1 MDKGGNIGLAAL
13 VEVEIDL
20 DIGDPFPWRGKGG
33 LIGGQQPDHPVG
45 SAALEQGET
54 LLLIVEPD
62 DAPTVEIA
70 VAPLNAAQAANP
82 LLTGGGPAGVLLAL
96 GIDGDFAN
104 RRTDREHLRVGLLKA
119 LDPGDIAID
128 GAIGVNQFAAAGE
141 GAGDKGE
148 IDFGFAK
155 PLLIE
160 GAQQRDIFDGRR
172 QRQGR
177 ALGNRVQ
184 TAQQKPASPLHT
196 LLLGQFMGKRS

>member
-1 MDKGGNIGLAAL
+1 MHVTASQ
-13 VEVEIDL
+13 
-20 DIGDPFPWRGKGG
+20 

-70 VAPLNAAQAANP
+70 AAPLNAAQAANP
-82 LLTGGGPAGVLLAL
+82 LLAGGGPAGVLLAL
-96 GIDGDFAN
+96 GIDGHFAN
-104 RRTDREHLRVGLLKA
+104 RRANRDHMRVGLLKA
-119 LDPGDIAID
+119 LDPGDIPID
-128 GAIGVNQFAAAGE
+128 GAIGIKQLFAA
-141 GAGDKGE
+141 GAGAGNKGE
-148 IDFGFAK
+148 IDPGLAK

-160 GAQQRDIFDGRR
+160 GAQQGDIFHGRR

-196 LLLGQFMGKRS
+196 LLPTPLRMEKA